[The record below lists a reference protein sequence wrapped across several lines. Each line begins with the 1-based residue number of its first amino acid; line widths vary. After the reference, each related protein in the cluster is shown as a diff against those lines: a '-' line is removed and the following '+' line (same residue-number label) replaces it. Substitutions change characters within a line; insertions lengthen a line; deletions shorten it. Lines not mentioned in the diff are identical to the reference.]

1 MISLLDDEQ
10 QRIHMGAVGRERV
23 ERVLAW
29 QHEAPRLI
37 AAYDQLTDENPTG
50 ERQ

>member
-1 MISLLDDEQ
+1 MVSLLDDAN
-10 QRIHMGAVGRERV
+10 QRAHMGAIGRERI

-37 AAYDQLTDENPTG
+37 AAYEHLTG